1 MALSDIAAR
10 NAKPGKKMYKLTDE
24 YGLYLQVNPAGIRWC
39 QRHDDVCKWCLIKA
53 EGGLCSGVTFTA

>member
-24 YGLYLQVNPAGIRWC
+24 YGLYLQVNPAGTVYLPHHR
-39 QRHDDVCKWCLIKA
+39 
-53 EGGLCSGVTFTA
+53 S

>member
-24 YGLYLQVNPAGIRWC
+24 QGFFSQVSCILVLKDFRSR
-39 QRHDDVCKWCLIKA
+39 QSD
-53 EGGLCSGVTFTA
+53 